1 MESCIDQQS
10 KEFTMLEVFL
20 VPCHG
25 EVGFWLEVEVGE
37 VWEFDDV
44 LGLQPLSADD
54 FIVGIV

>member
-1 MESCIDQQS
+1 
-10 KEFTMLEVFL
+10 MLEVFL